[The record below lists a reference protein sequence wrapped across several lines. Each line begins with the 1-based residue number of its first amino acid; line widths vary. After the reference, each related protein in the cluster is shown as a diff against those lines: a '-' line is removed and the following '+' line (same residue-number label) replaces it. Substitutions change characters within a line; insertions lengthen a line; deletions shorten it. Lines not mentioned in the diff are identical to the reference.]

1 MVLPVKVAV
10 IVVQDWMEVLV
21 VMMVK
26 TPVDLPPKE
35 AYGILNGNRMNLIN
49 VIMQTIKT
57 RVYLMYT
64 LVMVLMFVVL

>member
-1 MVLPVKVAV
+1 
-10 IVVQDWMEVLV
+10 
-21 VMMVK
+21 MMVK

-64 LVMVLMFVVL
+64 LVMGLMFVVL